1 MTAGAS
7 PSRVIIE
14 ADGGSRGN
22 PGPAAYG
29 ALVRDADSGGVIV
42 ERAGR
47 LGIASNNVAEYHSL
61 IAGLELVAEY
71 APGASLEVRMDSKL
85 VIEQMAGRWKVKH
98 PDMRPLA
105 LRARPLAPAET
116 TWTWV
121 PREQNAAADA
131 LVNAVLD
138 GRRPEG
144 ITIPG
149 SGSDSSPDA
158 PPDPLAEPQ
167 TDPATGSP
175 AAEPVDAAPQP
186 APHDPLI
193 GWRTPAHGVPT
204 TLILLRHG
212 VTPSTEAQLFSGSGG
227 SDPGLS
233 PAGQAQAVRA
243 AAWLDRRR
251 DVTAVVA
258 SPLRRARETA
268 TVAADRLGLE
278 TAVDDGLTELAF
290 GAWDGLTLDQV
301 REGWPEDL
309 LHWFADEQKSPPG
322 GESLAALESRV
333 GSALERLLATHAGE
347 TVLLVSHV
355 TPIKAVVRRAL
366 DAPAH
371 VVHRMNVAPGS
382 LTVVQW
388 WPDGVTAL
396 RTFSHVPD

>member
-1 MTAGAS
+1 VTADGS
-7 PSRVIIE
+7 PSRVIVE

-29 ALVRDADSGGVIV
+29 ALVRDADSGNVFV

-71 APGASLEVRMDSKL
+71 APDASIEVRMDSKL

-105 LRARPLAPAET
+105 LRARPLAPADT

-121 PREQNAAADA
+121 PRGQNAAADA

-138 GRRPEG
+138 GQRPEG
-144 ITIPG
+144 TTFP
-149 SGSDSSPDA
+149 SDSDT
-158 PPDPLAEPQ
+158 PPDPLAGP
-167 TDPATGSP
+167 PASPTGSR
-175 AAEPVDAAPQP
+175 AAEPVGAAPQP

-193 GWRTPAHGVPT
+193 GWRTPEEGVPT

-212 VTPSTEAQLFSGSGG
+212 VTHSTEAHLFSGAGG
-227 SDPGLS
+227 SDPGLTS
-233 PAGQAQAVRA
+233 AGRAQAVRA

-251 DVTAVVA
+251 DVTVVVA
-258 SPLRRARETA
+258 SPLRRAQETA
-268 TVAADRLGLE
+268 MEAADRLGLE
-278 TAVDDGLTELAF
+278 VTVDEDLTELAF
-290 GAWDGLTLDQV
+290 GAWDGLTLAQV
-301 REGWPEDL
+301 REGWPEQL
-309 LHWFADEQKSPPG
+309 LHWFSDEQTAPPG
-322 GESLAALESRV
+322 GESLAALGLRV

>member
-1 MTAGAS
+1 
-7 PSRVIIE
+7 
-14 ADGGSRGN
+14 
-22 PGPAAYG
+22 
-29 ALVRDADSGGVIV
+29 
-42 ERAGR
+42 
-47 LGIASNNVAEYHSL
+47 
-61 IAGLELVAEY
+61 
-71 APGASLEVRMDSKL
+71 
-85 VIEQMAGRWKVKH
+85 
-98 PDMRPLA
+98 
-105 LRARPLAPAET
+105 
-116 TWTWV
+116 
-121 PREQNAAADA
+121 
-131 LVNAVLD
+131 
-138 GRRPEG
+138 
-144 ITIPG
+144 
-149 SGSDSSPDA
+149 
-158 PPDPLAEPQ
+158 
-167 TDPATGSP
+167 
-175 AAEPVDAAPQP
+175 
-186 APHDPLI
+186 
-193 GWRTPAHGVPT
+193 
-204 TLILLRHG
+204 LLRHG

-333 GSALERLLATHAGE
+333 GSALERLLATQAGE